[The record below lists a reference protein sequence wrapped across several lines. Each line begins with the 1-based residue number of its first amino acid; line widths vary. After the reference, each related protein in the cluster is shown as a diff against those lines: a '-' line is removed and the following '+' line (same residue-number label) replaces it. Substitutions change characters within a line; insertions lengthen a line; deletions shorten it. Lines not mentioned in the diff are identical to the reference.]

1 MTHQITIHING
12 RPHQVIAGQ
21 SVASALSQH
30 AQSISRCS
38 PSGEFRAALCGM
50 GVCQECRVSIN
61 GLPQQLAC
69 QTNCTDGMRVENA
82 QVAAKLPED
91 VSGKQVVA
99 YESADLRYDVAV
111 VGAGPGGLAASLACA
126 RAGLSVAL
134 IDDNPLAGGQI
145 WRAASQD
152 SEADQRAQTTIDAL
166 RNFANLRH
174 WAQHKVVQVGDDRSL
189 LLQDS
194 TSMHRQAKR
203 IHYQK
208 LILATGARERFL
220 PFPGWTLRGVTG
232 LGGLQAQVKA
242 GLSVAGKRV
251 VLAGTGP
258 LLFAVASTLRKAGA
272 NVMLIAEQ
280 TSRRKLISFGA
291 SLWRTPNKLSQAAR
305 LLYELRGVRY
315 RSDSF
320 VRSVRGEDG
329 QLHSVQ
335 LQVAGK
341 QTEVACDFLACAYGL
356 IPNTKLAQ
364 ALGCR
369 LENDAVVVDGQQLTS
384 QPFIWC
390 VGEGTGVGGVDKAL
404 LEGEIAGLAASGQA
418 YVHLLAKRQAW
429 LAFSQ
434 KLQDAFVLRDELLHL
449 CEADTIVCRC
459 EDVRWGQLAQYDDW
473 RSAKLLS
480 RCGMGACQGNVCG
493 AALASLRGWQVE
505 GLRDPHAPCQIQTLL
520 AK

>member
-1 MTHQITIHING
+1 MTHPIIIHING
-12 RPHQVIAGQ
+12 QPHQVQAGQ

-30 AQSISRCS
+30 AQGISRCS
-38 PSGEFRAALCGM
+38 PSGELRAAVCGM

-69 QTNCTDGMRVENA
+69 QTICTAEMRVENA
-82 QVAAKLPED
+82 QFAANLPD
-91 VSGKQVVA
+91 VKAAEQTLA
-99 YESADLRYDVAV
+99 FESANLTYDVAV

-145 WRAASQD
+145 WRAASQHRGLD
-152 SEADQRAQTTIDAL
+152 SRTTAAIEAL
-166 RNFANLRH
+166 RNYPNLRH
-174 WAQHKVVQVGDDRSL
+174 LAQHKVVQVGSDRSL

-194 TSMHRQAKR
+194 SSAHRQAKR

-208 LILATGARERFL
+208 LILATGARERLL

-272 NVMLIAEQ
+272 EVLLIAEQ
-280 TSRRKLISFGA
+280 APRRKLIGFGA
-291 SLWRTPNKLSQAAR
+291 SLWRTPNKLSQALG
-305 LLYELRGVRY
+305 LLYELRGVPY
-315 RSDSF
+315 HSDSF
-320 VRSVRGEDG
+320 VRSAFGEAG
-329 QLHSVQ
+329 QLRRVCV
-335 LQVAGK
+335 QVAGK
-341 QTEVACDFLACAYGL
+341 NIEVECDFLACAYGL
-356 IPNTKLAQ
+356 IPNTKLAA
-364 ALGCR
+364 ALGCQ
-369 LENDAVVVDGQQLTS
+369 LENDSVAVDAQQLTS
-384 QPFIWC
+384 QPFVWC
-390 VGEGTGVGGVDKAL
+390 VGEGAGVGGVDKAL

-418 YVHLLAKRQAW
+418 FVQLQAKRQRW
-429 LAFSQ
+429 LAFAKQ
-434 KLQDAFVLRDELLHL
+434 LQYSFALREELLQL
-449 CEADTIVCRC
+449 CDAETIVCRC
-459 EDVRWGQLAQYDDW
+459 EDVRWGQLEAYQDW
-473 RSAKLLS
+473 RSAKLHT

-493 AALASLRGWQVE
+493 AALASMRGCQVE

-520 AK
+520 TQ